1 MTVKTVMDLAY
12 RLTGRMALPREL
24 ETLRGRCLLHVSDTP
39 STFYGDLQRLL
50 LFLCPLALIH
60 TGDVADDVKLELRPR
75 EIGLY
80 SRKAADLLGRLGTF
94 PEGLYITG
102 GNHDDTETLRR
113 LAPEATVFDGAAV
126 VTVCG
131 LTLAMA
137 HYFRDLPG
145 RLAPTTSTAI
155 RRRLRRPAGKALSS
169 STASMPSTS
178 SPPMTERSISCP
190 IPPTSTATA
199 AGNARSAFN
208 SSGR

>member
-12 RLTGRMALPREL
+12 RLTDRMALPREL

-80 SRKAADLLGRLGTF
+80 SRKAADLLGRLGAF

-102 GNHDDTETLRR
+102 GNHDDAETLRH

-137 HYFRDLPG
+137 HHFCDLPQ
-145 RLAPTTSTAI
+145 PS
-155 RRRLRRPAGKALSS
+155 RPYNLYGHS
-169 STASMPSTS
+169 P
-178 SPPMTERSISCP
+178 SPPAPRREGAVFLNGLDAVNVI
-190 IPPTSTATA
+190 A
-199 AGNARSAFN
+199 ADDGTVHSLPYPAYVNGNRCRKRKI
-208 SSGR
+208 GL